1 MVNDPRVGAALT
13 PSAAVT
19 VSPSAPAPVALH
31 APAPALAPLVAPVL
45 APLAAPAPAFVSDHV
60 DGSAVA
66 SRPAELATVTGM
78 PPELR
83 EHLMELEEWALGN
96 KSEARNDA
104 LAFWS
109 FKIPAIGASAG
120 AGILA
125 HFQLTTISLIAGT
138 IASIAVIIDGV
149 QPRGML
155 RNMHFRAY
163 HDLRYL
169 ASRMVSEWR
178 SRDPDR
184 AENEIARQ
192 IIRTAEKE
200 RQRIAEYIRDAESAL
215 KFKE

>member
-1 MVNDPRVGAALT
+1 MPSEPRIGAALT
-13 PSAAVT
+13 PSVVVTLAATDPQVHL
-19 VSPSAPAPVALH
+19 PVA
-31 APAPALAPLVAPVL
+31 VA
-45 APLAAPAPAFVSDHV
+45 APLAAPAPAFVSVHV
-60 DGSAVA
+60 DESTPVA
-66 SRPAELATVTGM
+66 SHLAELVTVSGM

-83 EHLMELEEWALGN
+83 EHLLELEQWAVGN

-104 LAFWS
+104 VAFWS
-109 FKIPAIGASAG
+109 LKIPAICASAG

-125 HFQLTTISLIAGT
+125 HFQLTTISLIAGAV
-138 IASIAVIIDGV
+138 ASIAVIIDGV

-163 HDLRYL
+163 HDLRFL

-178 SRDPDR
+178 ARDADR
-184 AENEIARQ
+184 GENEIARQ

-200 RQRIAEYIRDAESAL
+200 RQRIAEYIRDAETAL